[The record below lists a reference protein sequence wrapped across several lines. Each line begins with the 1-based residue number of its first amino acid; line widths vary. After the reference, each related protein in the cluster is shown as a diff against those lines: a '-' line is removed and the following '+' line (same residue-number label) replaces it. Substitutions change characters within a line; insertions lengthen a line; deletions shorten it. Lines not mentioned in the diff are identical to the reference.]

1 MGSTLN
7 SAAKLREALQVGRG
21 RGRARKR
28 EGGRGRRRK
37 RKKTVVKTAATTYGE
52 FSQEEVNLGLS

>member
-21 RGRARKR
+21 GGRVTKR

-37 RKKTVVKTAATTYGE
+37 RKKTGVKTGATTCGE